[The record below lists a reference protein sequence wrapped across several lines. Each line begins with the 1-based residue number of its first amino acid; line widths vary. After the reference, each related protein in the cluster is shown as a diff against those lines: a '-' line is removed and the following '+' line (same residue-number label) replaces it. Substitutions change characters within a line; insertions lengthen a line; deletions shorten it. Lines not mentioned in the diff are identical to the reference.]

1 VTTRPQLDEMET
13 TRATKFLG
21 WVLAAFLLVGG
32 LWAYAQPLDRTDDGD
47 VAAFEEPASDPAGS
61 PGDRAAIERYRGIR
75 VELRRA
81 QESAGVRRRELVL
94 AREAYRTALDAGEP
108 AADLEGRY
116 EQAQARLDE
125 AEARVVRVQRRVEEL
140 AGPARAARE
149 RIADERRRE
158 GETVAEREDRL
169 ERETFGL
176 RLAWVLLC
184 LAGAFFLFNR
194 LRRAHSRYLVAG
206 MAAIGF
212 ATVQAIVMAS
222 DYTTDYIE
230 ITEVG
235 PLVLSLAGIV
245 LTLGALVAMQR
256 YLARRLPR
264 RRVRRR
270 ECPYCGFPA
279 GAGLHCEGC
288 GRALVANCANCDE
301 PRRVGTPHC
310 GACGSA

>member
-1 VTTRPQLDEMET
+1 MTTRPQLDEMET

-32 LWAYAQPLDRTDDGD
+32 LWAYSQPLDRTDD
-47 VAAFEEPASDPAGS
+47 VAPVYEEPTGEPIPNPADEAAV
-61 PGDRAAIERYRGIR
+61 DRYNGIR
-75 VELRRA
+75 SELRRA
-81 QESAGVRRRELVL
+81 RRSAEARRRDLEL
-94 AREAYRTALDAGEP
+94 AREAYRTALEAGDP
-108 AADLEGRY
+108 AGALEQRY
-116 EQAQARLDE
+116 DRAQNRLEE
-125 AEARVVRVQRRVEEL
+125 AEAKVGRARARAEQLE
-140 AGPARAARE
+140 GPAREAQK
-149 RIADERRRE
+149 RIEDLYTRDERRAQE
-158 GETVAEREDRL
+158 LQDRR
-169 ERETFGL
+169 ERETFGA

-184 LAGAFFLFNR
+184 LGGAFFLFNR
-194 LRRAHSRYLVAG
+194 LRRAHSRYLIVG

-230 ITEVG
+230 LTEIG

-245 LTLGALVAMQR
+245 LTLAVLVGMQR

-279 GAGLHCEGC
+279 GANQHCEGC
-288 GRALVANCANCDE
+288 GRALVAHCANCDE

-310 GACGSA
+310 AACGSA

>member
-32 LWAYAQPLDRTDDGD
+32 MWAYAQPLDRTDDGAP
-47 VAAFEEPASDPAGS
+47 VYEEPIGEPISDPAAE
-61 PGDRAAIERYRGIR
+61 AAIERHRGIR
-75 VELRRA
+75 VELRRSRS
-81 QESAGVRRRELVL
+81 SAAARRRDLEL
-94 AREAYRTALDAGEP
+94 AREAYRTALEAGEP
-108 AADLEGRY
+108 AGALEQRY
-116 EQAQARLDE
+116 ERAQAALEE
-125 AEARVVRVQRRVEEL
+125 AEAKVDRVRRRTEEL

-149 RIADERRRE
+149 RIQEAQAREEETAEERLEAR
-158 GETVAEREDRL
+158 

-176 RLAWVLLC
+176 RLGWVLLC

-194 LRRAHSRYLVAG
+194 QRRAHSRYLVTG

-212 ATVQAIVMAS
+212 AAVQAIVMAS

-230 ITEVG
+230 ITEIG
-235 PLVLSLAGIV
+235 PLVLSLAGTA
-245 LTLGALVAMQR
+245 LTLGALVALQR

-264 RRVRRR
+264 RRVRRG

-279 GAGLHCEGC
+279 RGAQHCEGC
-288 GRALVANCANCDE
+288 GRPLVANCATCDE

-310 GACGSA
+310 AACGSA